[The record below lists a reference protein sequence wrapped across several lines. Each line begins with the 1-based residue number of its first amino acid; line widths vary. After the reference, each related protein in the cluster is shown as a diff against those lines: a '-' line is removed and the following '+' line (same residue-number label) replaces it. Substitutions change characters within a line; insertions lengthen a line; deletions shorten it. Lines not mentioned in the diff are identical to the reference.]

1 MHRETNN
8 IESIHIRIE
17 TWIKVYDNDA
27 ITYHPVARS
36 RKFPPMFRR
45 EHFARGARTRRITF
59 DRIRSTLKSR
69 ITIFTTPPMIPRVP
83 CTFDV
88 GTSVARSG
96 SGRRRGFPLSIS
108 VWAGPILP
116 REEKFPWQSV
126 REEGGGR
133 WRGWWRKGGKRGSSS
148 ISGRLVWKFKP
159 MFYDGFLFRVFYWAE
174 GGYSRQSRSLAI
186 RENRSRTLPLLPR
199 AATLLHPFLPRL
211 FLLPLLFPLNLC
223 PTTIFHKTFSAT
235 SRSRRE
241 GEGKEMGAHARQP
254 DPRRREPFLQGYG
267 LKKRV
272 LSVEC
277 ERLFHAN
284 RNTGHVVLITRR
296 TKRGSTLLF
305 FSFPS
310 SFFFHGRDIPRYTY
324 TIYIYI
330 ALLLPQKLKFLF
342 FLSSSSSRLRCS
354 NREKKML
361 NLIAPDFV

>member
-1 MHRETNN
+1 M
-8 IESIHIRIE
+8 
-17 TWIKVYDNDA
+17 
-27 ITYHPVARS
+27 S
-36 RKFPPMFRR
+36 RGR
-45 EHFARGARTRRITF
+45 
-59 DRIRSTLKSR
+59 
-69 ITIFTTPPMIPRVP
+69 IFT
-83 CTFDV
+83 
-88 GTSVARSG
+88 
-96 SGRRRGFPLSIS
+96 SIS
-108 VWAGPILP
+108 LSRNP
-116 REEKFPWQSV
+116 REPVENPPSPPT
-126 REEGGGR
+126 
-133 WRGWWRKGGKRGSSS
+133 SS
-148 ISGRLVWKFKP
+148 
-159 MFYDGFLFRVFYWAE
+159 
-174 GGYSRQSRSLAI
+174 
-186 RENRSRTLPLLPR
+186 
-199 AATLLHPFLPRL
+199 HPFLPRL

-354 NREKKML
+354 NREKKC
-361 NLIAPDFV
+361 